1 MSESPG
7 KYDALCTYVREQS
20 QALGVIVVV
29 FGGNQGSGFSV
40 QAPPELSLDL
50 PTILENLAENI
61 RAEIKQKLT

>member
-1 MSESPG
+1 MSEAPG

-20 QALGVIVVV
+20 EAVGAIVLV
-29 FGGNQGSGFSV
+29 FGGKQGSGFSV

-50 PTILENLAENI
+50 PRILEDLAESV